1 MKSICFLMIVVAI
14 EVSSVSLS
22 VADDW
27 NQWLG
32 ATRDSRWSEA
42 DILTSVP
49 ENGLKELW
57 RTPIASGFSGPAVAG
72 DYVLVTDFV
81 LNNGDPAFN
90 AGKRS
95 QLDGTERIH
104 CLDRNTGKPIW
115 QKSYERHYNFSY
127 ALGPRTTPT
136 IDGDRVYSLGAEGHL
151 YCYKIADGEL
161 VWEKD
166 LKQEYNL
173 KEAPMWGFAAHPLVH
188 KNMLYCVVGGEGSI
202 AVAFDK
208 TTGEEIWRSLSGKSQ
223 GYCPPTLINA
233 GGKEQLLIWQ
243 PKSLNSLNP
252 ETGEAYWSVK
262 TSPAYDMS
270 IIAPIKHGDYLLAT
284 ALQGGSVLLKLDQG
298 KPAVTEVWRGKGVQP
313 DHNPPIVFD
322 GHIYGVDVKGH
333 LRCVELVSG
342 KRVWESLATAP
353 SGRPASST
361 TGFLVKNG
369 DHWYITTEQG
379 ELIIAKMSPAGYEE
393 LGRTKMVDPT
403 ATNSGRKIVWSHPA
417 FAGKCVFARNDKEI
431 VCYSLAK

>member
-1 MKSICFLMIVVAI
+1 MEFAMKSICFLMIVVAI

-136 IDGDRVYSLGAEGHL
+136 IDGDRLSL
-151 YCYKIADGEL
+151 I
-161 VWEKD
+161 
-166 LKQEYNL
+166 
-173 KEAPMWGFAAHPLVH
+173 
-188 KNMLYCVVGGEGSI
+188 
-202 AVAFDK
+202 
-208 TTGEEIWRSLSGKSQ
+208 
-223 GYCPPTLINA
+223 
-233 GGKEQLLIWQ
+233 
-243 PKSLNSLNP
+243 
-252 ETGEAYWSVK
+252 
-262 TSPAYDMS
+262 
-270 IIAPIKHGDYLLAT
+270 
-284 ALQGGSVLLKLDQG
+284 
-298 KPAVTEVWRGKGVQP
+298 
-313 DHNPPIVFD
+313 
-322 GHIYGVDVKGH
+322 HI
-333 LRCVELVSG
+333 
-342 KRVWESLATAP
+342 
-353 SGRPASST
+353 
-361 TGFLVKNG
+361 
-369 DHWYITTEQG
+369 
-379 ELIIAKMSPAGYEE
+379 
-393 LGRTKMVDPT
+393 
-403 ATNSGRKIVWSHPA
+403 
-417 FAGKCVFARNDKEI
+417 
-431 VCYSLAK
+431 